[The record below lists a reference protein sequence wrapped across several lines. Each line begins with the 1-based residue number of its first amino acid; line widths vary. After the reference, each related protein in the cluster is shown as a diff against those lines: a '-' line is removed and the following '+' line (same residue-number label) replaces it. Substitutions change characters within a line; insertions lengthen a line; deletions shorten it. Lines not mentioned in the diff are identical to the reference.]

1 MTNLGFHMARARH
14 DPSLCLRPERP
25 GRRTLVADLLYLVVT
40 VVVFVATLFLVKAVD
55 RL

>member
-1 MTNLGFHMARARH
+1 MAGARL
-14 DPSLCLRPERP
+14 DLSMCLRPERA
-25 GRRTLVADLLYLVVT
+25 GRRTLVSDLVYLVLT